1 MPSARARRSTGR
13 PPSARFSP
21 ASHARAFSS
30 EATIESSERNRR
42 TKRAPSSH
50 SLRPGSSQY
59 FSENMREAVGS
70 LTPSAAASLDW
81 LRSSALAARTTALVS
96 TRRGS
101 GAGSGGDLGV
111 LLGEVSFAIP
121 GKLYYLLL

>member
-1 MPSARARRSTGR
+1 MGRA
-13 PPSARFSP
+13 PSARFSP

-50 SLRPGSSQY
+50 SLRPGSSKY
-59 FSENMREAVGS
+59 FSANMREAVGS
-70 LTPSAAASLDW
+70 LTPSAAATLDW

-96 TRRGS
+96 TLRRS
-101 GAGSGGDLGV
+101 GAGSGVDPEVDLVAVGF
-111 LLGEVSFAIP
+111 LIP
-121 GKLYYLLL
+121 